1 MSDHTSGFSCP
12 HCDKGTLRNTT
23 TVKAGE
29 YTRVRRVKC
38 DHCGAVCSIL
48 AFVVDTPGSKQL
60 ATNIRNGDT
69 KPALAGRRIYPIV
82 T

>member
-1 MSDHTSGFSCP
+1 MSDTPTGIRCP

-38 DHCGAVCSIL
+38 DHCGAVCSVV
-48 AFVVDTPGSKQL
+48 AFVVDTPGAKKL
-60 ATNIRNGDT
+60 ATDIRNKET
-69 KPALAGRRIYPIV
+69 RPTLAGRRIYPV
-82 T
+82 LD